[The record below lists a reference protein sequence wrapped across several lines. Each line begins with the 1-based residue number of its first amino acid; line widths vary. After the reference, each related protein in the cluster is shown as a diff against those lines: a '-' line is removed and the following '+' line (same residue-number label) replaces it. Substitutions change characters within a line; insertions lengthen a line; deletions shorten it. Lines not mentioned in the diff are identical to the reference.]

1 VVVIVILAL
10 HIPQDRKWG
19 LARDALSCC
28 LAVEDKCPAGMVL
41 SCRTDARSSLYRAI
55 SCSCPHTKINHQR
68 EDPDSHFLQNY
79 STKPREPSNASQCQ
93 KYVLDTDERDL
104 QLPSFLI
111 VSCATFFAVMGIE

>member
-55 SCSCPHTKINHQR
+55 SCSCPHTKKIIKERTLTAISSRITRRNHESR
-68 EDPDSHFLQNY
+68 VM
-79 STKPREPSNASQCQ
+79 PRSVRSM
-93 KYVLDTDERDL
+93 
-104 QLPSFLI
+104 F
-111 VSCATFFAVMGIE
+111 